1 MSMDPA
7 IQETRKTASVLC
19 AMLIEAARV
28 LRADSGSVFSQ
39 EGCTVIT
46 EDEGDI
52 DTLIAGAIGR
62 IGLCATIMF
71 QKASSASKSMPG
83 PCFNNA
89 AIVVEIS
96 ELAITN
102 RSEQGLQVT
111 ALEAA
116 EQAALILHQA
126 RMESGRILYVTD
138 IIKYPQPPEPADNCY
153 HVIVTTG
160 EVTLRRPK
168 RS

>member
-7 IQETRKTASVLC
+7 IQETRKTSSVLC
-19 AMLIEAARV
+19 AMMIEIART
-28 LRADSGSVFSQ
+28 LQADNESVFSRSD
-39 EGCTVIT
+39 CSVIT
-46 EDEGDI
+46 EDDGDI
-52 DTLIAGAIGR
+52 DTLIAGAVGR

-71 QKASSASKSMPG
+71 QKASAASKTLPG
-83 PCFNNA
+83 PHFNNA

-102 RSEQGLQVT
+102 RSEQGLQIT

-126 RMESGRILYVTD
+126 RMESGRMTFVTD

-160 EVTLRRPK
+160 EVTLRRHN

>member
-7 IQETRKTASVLC
+7 IQETRKASSVLC
-19 AMLIEAARV
+19 AMMIELARA
-28 LRADSGSVFSQ
+28 LQADSESVFSK
-39 EGCTVIT
+39 EGCSVIT
-46 EDEGDI
+46 EDDGDI
-52 DTLIAGAIGR
+52 DTLIEAAIGR
-62 IGLCATIMF
+62 TGLCAAIMF
-71 QKASSASKSMPG
+71 QKATAASKSLPG

-89 AIVVEIS
+89 ALVVEIS

-126 RMESGRILYVTD
+126 RMPSGRMLTVSD
-138 IIKYPQPPEPADNCY
+138 IIKFPQPQPPADNCY
-153 HVIVTTG
+153 HVIIQTG
-160 EVTLRRPK
+160 EVTLRRK
-168 RS
+168 A

>member
-7 IQETRKTASVLC
+7 IQETRKTSSVLC
-19 AMLIEAARV
+19 AMMIEVARA
-28 LRADSGSVFSQ
+28 LQADSESVFSK
-39 EGCTVIT
+39 EGCAVIT
-46 EDEGDI
+46 EDDGDI
-52 DTLIAGAIGR
+52 DTLIAGAVGR

-71 QKASSASKSMPG
+71 QKARSASTTLPG

-102 RSEQGLQVT
+102 RSENGLQVT

-126 RMESGRILYVTD
+126 RMESGRMTFVSD
-138 IIKYPQPPEPADNCY
+138 IIKYPQPTEPADNCY

-168 RS
+168 RR